1 MYMWCTCELHV
12 VRMRT
17 CETIPVSSY
26 IPRPS
31 NRCTFVTCARHK
43 QSCTGTRKWV
53 RVWTPGR
60 LNNPPVITRLKE
72 RVPFCAGWIEIW
84 CRQRF
89 ETVRSQGHRLSVD
102 GDKSLD
108 VFGQRRATQVTV
120 LESVWTACPTSKST
134 GVRANQQRDWMCWV
148 EDTWEAVTRG
158 MVHMCFT
165 CELHVFHMCFACEL
179 NVCHMWLACVSHANC
194 MSLHVNCMCFACE
207 LQVGSHVRLE
217 ITYLL
222 TLVGLKSGL
231 VLLLVAVANP
241 PGDSKWSD
249 HVYRLFRIVRRIKH
263 DR

>member
-165 CELHVFHMCFACEL
+165 CELHVYHMCFACEL

-207 LQVGSHVRLE
+207 LYVFRMWIAGGFTCETWDYLPLDTRRTQVR
-217 ITYLL
+217 
-222 TLVGLKSGL
+222 
-231 VLLLVAVANP
+231 ARP
-241 PGDSKWSD
+241 PFGCSSKPT
-249 HVYRLFRIVRRIKH
+249 RR
-263 DR
+263 